1 LNTFLLVFIAI
12 KIVCL
17 FFCWKAVKMAKQS
30 TPNGTQK
37 NKNENL
43 INSSEDWQQ
52 AQKQMSK
59 LMEENKK
66 LTASLEELKKS
77 KSS

>member
-1 LNTFLLVFIAI
+1 MT
-12 KIVCL
+12 
-17 FFCWKAVKMAKQS
+17 KQS
-30 TPNGTQK
+30 TPNRTQK

-43 INSSEDWQQ
+43 INSSEDWQR
-52 AQKQMSK
+52 AHKQMSK

>member
-1 LNTFLLVFIAI
+1 MNIFLIVFIAI

-17 FFCWKAVKMAKQS
+17 FFCWKAVKMTKQS
-30 TPNGTQK
+30 TPNRTQK
-37 NKNENL
+37 NKNENV
-43 INSSEDWQQ
+43 INSSEDWQR
-52 AQKQMSK
+52 AHKQMSK